1 MPQKHDIGWK
11 KRQSNTKPSIPTPG
25 PESYARELVL
35 RGLASPNVL
44 DRSIK
49 PQGENE

>member
-1 MPQKHDIGWK
+1 MPQKHDIGQQK
-11 KRQSNTKPSIPTPG
+11 KQANNRVKLPAVTP
-25 PESYARELVL
+25 ETLARSLVN

-49 PQGENE
+49 PQEDNQ